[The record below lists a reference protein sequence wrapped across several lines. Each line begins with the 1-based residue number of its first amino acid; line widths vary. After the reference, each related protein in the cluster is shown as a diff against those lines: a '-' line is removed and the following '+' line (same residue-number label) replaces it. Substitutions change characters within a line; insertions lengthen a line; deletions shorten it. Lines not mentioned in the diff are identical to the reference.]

1 MKKNIIPQTV
11 SGNGVVYIIILIGI
25 PVVGQLFGAENQDIL
40 VPILVILNNR
50 QSGEGLTETH
60 TVSQDAA
67 VEFFQFID
75 NRQGSILL
83 VVKEQIPNLTLFEA
97 CCLIGQ
103 HIFRDVFQELVE
115 NVVKGKEVDEVGAVF
130 VVGSGNG
137 VYDFLCHFLHTG
149 SIVPELVK
157 QLQIAHRKGSRHLLN
172 HGIGIVATLTA
183 QVNGGKA
190 LDGGVCHII
199 NTHEAHHVLI
209 GDIGLEYRFLA
220 NPVRTL
226 LGYGFLRQLIAQFDL
241 KFSSIKAALTIQ
253 AGNVKFPLFFR
264 RLFCGKGRGGEDK
277 AQLLYALQFLFQL
290 LKSINREGCSCN
302 RNLAVLLNFN
312 LKVIPQCLVDIINQ
326 FHHVLSLP
334 LISQ

>member
-1 MKKNIIPQTV
+1 MEKNIIPQTV
-11 SGNGVVYIIILIGI
+11 CGNGVVYIIILIGI

-40 VPILVILNNR
+40 VPILIILDNR
-50 QSGEGLTETH
+50 QSSEGLTETH

-67 VEFFQFID
+67 VELFQFI
-75 NRQGSILL
+75 NNCQGSILL
-83 VVKEQIPNLTLFEA
+83 VVKEQIPNLALFEA

-137 VYDFLCHFLHTG
+137 VYDFLRYFLHTG

-157 QLQIAHRKGSRHLLN
+157 QLQIAHRKGSGHLLN
-172 HGIGIVATLTA
+172 HGISIVATLTA

-190 LDGGVCHII
+190 LDGVVCLII
-199 NTHEAHHVLI
+199 NTQKAHHVLI
-209 GDIGLEYRFLA
+209 GNIGLKHHFLA
-220 NPVRTL
+220 NPVSTL
-226 LGYGFLRQLIAQFDL
+226 LSNGFLGQFVAQFDF
-241 KFSSIKAALTIQ
+241 KFRSIKAALTIQ

-277 AQLLYALQFLFQL
+277 A
-290 LKSINREGCSCN
+290 
-302 RNLAVLLNFN
+302 
-312 LKVIPQCLVDIINQ
+312 
-326 FHHVLSLP
+326 
-334 LISQ
+334 